1 MAVAEVEHG
10 LVVVRCGGVLSVLIE
25 AYLSFVQ
32 HTVQVDP
39 GSAVGGGNGAR
50 SAKTNYRLNA
60 T

>member
-39 GSAVGGGNGAR
+39 GSAVVGGKRGAF
-50 SAKTNYRLNA
+50 SQNQPQA
-60 T
+60 